1 MSQDLQQRPSRWRLP
16 AAAETRELNMKYVNR
31 ILLFLSLFVLYII
44 AKEFLQ
50 IYTMLHAV
58 HPALAIGFSLLA
70 LAAFIYFVGIPLF
83 RIISMPVSYGPVYDP
98 GQEERLIAKRIKRFK
113 KNKYLIRSGFDVASL
128 QNDRASY
135 DRVIAEMDKAAEQQR
150 RKDIPQLFYAT
161 AFVQNGFL
169 DALLILSAAINHIK
183 ELFILYN
190 GRVSNRDLIVILK
203 KIYFAMAIG
212 GSEAAEY
219 ATEEVFS
226 RFATDGMK
234 SIPFVS
240 KVSSSLVDGYINA
253 VMLTRI
259 SYITENYCRKTVI
272 ASDKELLPSSEF
284 IFDSART
291 ITEDIR
297 SKIYEAFKK
306 RTKGRI
312 AKALEPVTGFF
323 QKTFDFVTPQEID
336 PENRYDL
343 EMPGGGTEPPV
354 SYGFWKLFESLRKS

>member
-1 MSQDLQQRPSRWRLP
+1 
-16 AAAETRELNMKYVNR
+16 MKYISR
-31 ILLFLSLFVLYII
+31 IIFFLSLFVLYII

-50 IYTMLHAV
+50 IYTMLHTV
-58 HPALAIGFSLLA
+58 HPVLAIVFSLLA
-70 LAAFIYFVGIPLF
+70 LAVLIYFVGIPLF
-83 RIISMPVSYGPVYDP
+83 RIFTMPVSYGPVYDP

-128 QNDRASY
+128 RNDRESY
-135 DRVIAEMDKAAEQQR
+135 DRVIAEMDKAAEQR
-150 RKDIPQLFYAT
+150 RRRDIPQLFYAT
-161 AFVQNGFL
+161 AIVQNGFL

-190 GRVSNRDLIVILK
+190 GRVSNRDLAIILK
-203 KIYFAMAIG
+203 KIYYAMAIG
-212 GSEAAEY
+212 GSEVAEY

-284 IFDSART
+284 IFDSAKT

-297 SKIYEAFKK
+297 SKIYEALKK
-306 RTKGRI
+306 RTKGKI
-312 AKALEPVTGFF
+312 AQAFEPVTEMFR
-323 QKTFDFVTPQEID
+323 KTMEFISPQEID
-336 PENRYDL
+336 PENQYAL
-343 EMPGGGTEPPV
+343 ELPDGGIEPPV
-354 SYGFWKLFESLRKS
+354 SYGFWKLWESLRKR

>member
-1 MSQDLQQRPSRWRLP
+1 
-16 AAAETRELNMKYVNR
+16 MKYLLR
-31 ILLFLSLFVLYII
+31 IVFFISLFALYLI

-50 IYTMLHAV
+50 LFTMLHTIHPIAAWIFSAFVLAV
-58 HPALAIGFSLLA
+58 SVY
-70 LAAFIYFVGIPLF
+70 FIGIPFF
-83 RIISMPVSYGPVYDP
+83 RIFTMPTSYGPVHDAA
-98 GQEERLIAKRIKRFK
+98 QEERLIARRIKRFK
-113 KNKYLIRSGFDVASL
+113 KNKYLLQQGFDVASL
-128 QNDRASY
+128 TNDRKSY
-135 DRVIAEMDKAAEQQR
+135 DRVIAEMDKAAEQLR

-161 AFVQNGFL
+161 AIVQNGFL

-183 ELFILYN
+183 EIFILYN
-190 GRVSNRDLIVILK
+190 GRVSNRDLLVILK
-203 KIYFAMAIG
+203 KIYYAMAIG

-259 SYITENYCRKTVI
+259 SYITENFCRKTVI

-297 SKIYEAFKK
+297 NKIYEALKR

-312 AKALEPVTGFF
+312 AKALSPVTEIF
-323 QKTFDFVTPQEID
+323 QKTMAFLTPEEVD
-336 PENRYDL
+336 PDNQYALDL
-343 EMPGGGTEPPV
+343 PVHNIEPPV